1 VYDHLIAIFQIA
13 VNQSSKAHFTPS
25 RRQEDSDD
33 EDRLARSETRST
45 ASSTGTSSNVVVIE
59 EELMERVTEVKRI
72 VEGLSLEG
80 GGEEGEAEMRAMWA
94 MLSFA
99 LDDWK

>member
-1 VYDHLIAIFQIA
+1 
-13 VNQSSKAHFTPS
+13 
-25 RRQEDSDD
+25 
-33 EDRLARSETRST
+33 
-45 ASSTGTSSNVVVIE
+45 
-59 EELMERVTEVKRI
+59 LMERVTEVKRI